1 MRVLFIISDLGFHG
15 AQKQVVELSR
25 GLAAR
30 GHAVAIYTLNEDAA
44 RAPELEGSGVELV
57 VDQKRTKL
65 DPAVLW
71 RLHRFIRRFRADVV
85 HGFLFDG
92 DIYARIAAIGTR
104 ALVFNSERSANYTI
118 SRAQLWAHRL
128 THGLVDA
135 VVANSHAGA
144 RFAEKL
150 YRYDPARMHVVW
162 NGMCVEEF
170 EQKGVS
176 ARDYRSEFFG
186 PGDYRIACMIG
197 HIKPAKD
204 YPLALDV
211 AAALVNDYPGWRVL
225 FLGEALSGK
234 GEYKAGSD
242 SDTGEYKRAVIEKY
256 ERLGLA
262 GTGKVVFAGA
272 RADAP
277 AILKQCD
284 VQLMTSA
291 WEGFP
296 NVVLE
301 AMVLGVP
308 VVSTDYSDIREILP
322 RMDQVVASRKPE
334 ELAKAIV
341 TVAADRSAVVAE
353 QKRWVQA
360 HAGIDKAT
368 QELERVYERYL
379 HPAPRALAAR
389 ELREEG

>member
-25 GLAAR
+25 ELAAR
-30 GHAVAIYTLNEDAA
+30 GHAVAIYTLNAEAPRA
-44 RAPELEGSGVELV
+44 RELDGTGVTLV
-57 VDQKRTKL
+57 TDQKRTKL

-71 RLHRFIRRFRADVV
+71 RLRRFIRRFRADIV

-92 DIYARIAAIGTR
+92 DIYARIAAAGTGT
-104 ALVFNSERSANYTI
+104 VIVNSERSANYAI
-118 SRAQLWAHRL
+118 SRTQLWAHRL
-128 THGLVDA
+128 THRLVDA
-135 VVANSHAGA
+135 VVANSHEGA
-144 RFAEKL
+144 RFACRL
-150 YRYDPARMHVVW
+150 YGYDPRRMHVVW
-162 NGMCVEEF
+162 NGMRIAEYAR
-170 EQKGVS
+170 KGVS
-176 ARDYRSEFFG
+176 GKDYHTEFFG
-186 PGDYRIACMIG
+186 PGAHKVACMVG

-211 AAALVNDYPGWRVL
+211 AAALVAMAPEWRVL
-225 FLGEALSGK
+225 FLGEALQGA
-234 GEYKAGSD
+234 GEYRAGAD
-242 SDTGEYKRAVIEKY
+242 SDTSGYKRGVVEKY

-262 GTGKVVFAGA
+262 GKVVFAGS

-277 AILKQCD
+277 AILAQCD
-284 VQLMTSA
+284 VQLITSA

-301 AMVLGVP
+301 GMALGVP
-308 VVSTDYSDIREILP
+308 VVSTQYSDIREILP

-341 TVAADRSAVVAE
+341 RVAGDRAAVVAE
-353 QKRWVQA
+353 QSRWL
-360 HAGIDKAT
+360 HANASIEKAT
-368 QELERVYERYL
+368 QELELVYQRYL
-379 HPAPRALAAR
+379 HPAPHALAAR